1 MIPVRNAGLRSVI
14 LVTALASSLA
24 VTPTAFAGGRNQSFN
39 DADVV
44 IRGGNSVSVA
54 ACVNWAQDWTRYSAE
69 QKKRH
74 EKKRIAQSNA
84 CDNTAADAEGGSV
97 DLSKVSV
104 TVDQA
109 GKRRASRNSASVTI
123 SGGDA
128 VAVAACLNVLKGST
142 DAEQTNDCTNAPI
155 ATGGS
160 VTLEKTDITIY
171 QG

>member
-14 LVTALASSLA
+14 LVTALASSMA
-24 VTPTAFAGGRNQSFN
+24 VAPTAFAGSRHQSFN
-39 DADVV
+39 DAEIV
-44 IRGGNSVSVA
+44 IRGGNTVSVA
-54 ACVNWAQDWTRYSAE
+54 ACVNWAQDWTHYSAE

-74 EKKRIAQSNA
+74 DKKRIAQSNA
-84 CDNTAADAEGGSV
+84 CDNTADAEGGSV

-142 DAEQTNDCTNAPI
+142 DVEQTTDCSNAAI

-160 VTLEKTDITIY
+160 VTLEKTDITIL